1 MLTSSI
7 TTNTDNTT
15 CSGSFELSSD
25 NFTTCIK
32 MSAAPV
38 ASGNDTTFTATPAST
53 LIAGKIFKTRVTDS
67 VKDTASNSLASA
79 YTTNGFTAACS
90 WSTDVTQPTVSSVS
104 PTDNSTYNS
113 PATTVAVTFSETM
126 ATGSVK
132 TNTNDT
138 SCSGNFQLS
147 SDNFT
152 TCIKMSAAPVAS
164 DNDTTF
170 TITPAS
176 SLSAVTTFKVKITT
190 SVTDISCNTLGS
202 DNSSIEGF
210 STSPLG
216 SGTITGSVQMDNGSA
231 LSGVGVSDA
240 LWGSTVATTTS
251 DTNGDFSQASLNL
264 GYHSVTYSK
273 SGYLGLTLTELL
285 ETDGETLNLE
295 TVRLLDDNCTPGT
308 MSGNISNAV
317 TGDNMSGVNL
327 WYIKGKNNHFKWWQ
341 GTYFGQTPDNG
352 SWTLPNPNCQDNG
365 WRTCGE
371 NWNGSRWVI
380 NDITSPTPGGWY
392 TIRSKK
398 SGYYQGYHDAE
409 SCGDK
414 DNQDNSLSTFLN
426 EGEMRIIL
434 RWPKTNPVTAQ
445 DLDSHLQIP
454 YLTPRIAGTEC
465 DGDSEKTDKC
475 HLSRYTTQ
483 AADNATSVTG
493 VSTRDYHQYT
503 DIVSSGDFVT
513 LDKDHNTNNG
523 SPPGDETMTITK
535 VRSGTYSYSVHNS
548 TDRDNNTANY
558 KTNFSKSNA
567 KVKVF
572 YNKEGTLVR
581 KRFYVP
587 NDNGT
592 LWRVFTFDSS
602 RSGSGFTRVDNMSY
616 ENTQSNIY

>member
-1 MLTSSI
+1 MYSSNY
-7 TTNTDNTT
+7 TNPVFPLVLVLLVLLLNS
-15 CSGSFELSSD
+15 CSERSEYGEAGDYEKLGAP
-25 NFTTCIK
+25 CI
-32 MSAAPV
+32 
-38 ASGNDTTFTATPAST
+38 
-53 LIAGKIFKTRVTDS
+53 
-67 VKDTASNSLASA
+67 ASA
-79 YTTNGFTAACS
+79 SA
-90 WSTDVTQPTVSSVS
+90 DVTAPNVSSVS

-113 PATTVAVTFSETM
+113 SATTVAVTFSENM
-126 ATGSVK
+126 EPASVT
-132 TNTNDT
+132 TNTSDT
-138 SCSGNFQLS
+138 TCSGSLQLS

-152 TCIKMSAAPVAS
+152 NCIKMSATPVAS
-164 DNDTTF
+164 DNDTIF

-190 SVTDISCNTLGS
+190 SVTDISCNTLGI
-202 DNSSIEGF
+202 DNSSIAGF
-210 STSPLG
+210 STSPSGL
-216 SGTITGSVQMDNGSA
+216 GTIRGSVQMDNGSA

-251 DTNGDFSQASLNL
+251 DNDGDFSQASLSL

-273 SGYLGLTLTELL
+273 NGYLSLTLTELL
-285 ETDGETLNLE
+285 ETDGETLDLE
-295 TVRLLDDNCTPGT
+295 TVRLLDEDCTSGT
-308 MSGNISNAV
+308 MSGKITDAV
-317 TGDNMSGVNL
+317 TGDNMSGVDL
-327 WYIKGKNNHFKWWQ
+327 WYISGKNKHFKYWQ
-341 GTYFGQTPDNG
+341 GTFIGQTADNG
-352 SWTLPNPNCQDNG
+352 SWTLPNSNCSPA
-365 WRTCGE
+365 WRCGDHYDSDE
-371 NWNGSRWVI
+371 NRWVK

-392 TIRSKK
+392 TILSKK
-398 SGYYQGYHDAE
+398 SGYYDGYNDAK
-409 SCGDK
+409 SCGDQA
-414 DNQDNSLSTFLN
+414 DQNNSLSAWLN
-426 EGEMRIIL
+426 IGEMRIIL

-465 DGDSEKTDKC
+465 DGDSDKTDKC

-483 AADNATSVTG
+483 AANNATSVTG

-503 DIVSSGDFVT
+503 DIVSSGDYVT

-548 TDRDNNTANY
+548 TDRDNDTAKY
-558 KTNFSKSNA
+558 KTNFSKSSA

-572 YNKEGTLVR
+572 YNRDGTLVK

-602 RSGSGFTRVDNMSY
+602 RSGSGFDRVKEMTY
-616 ENTQSNIY
+616 EDDPARIY

>member
-1 MLTSSI
+1 MCSSKN
-7 TTNTDNTT
+7 TNPV
-15 CSGSFELSSD
+15 FPLVLVPLVLLLSSCSESSEYGLKSD
-25 NFTTCIK
+25 YEKLGAVCI
-32 MSAAPV
+32 
-38 ASGNDTTFTATPAST
+38 ASE
-53 LIAGKIFKTRVTDS
+53 
-67 VKDTASNSLASA
+67 
-79 YTTNGFTAACS
+79 
-90 WSTDVTQPTVSSVS
+90 DVTAPFVSYES

-126 ATGSVK
+126 ATGSVT

-138 SCSGNFQLS
+138 SCSGSFQMS
-147 SDNFT
+147 SDDFS

-164 DNDTTF
+164 DNDTIF

-202 DNSSIEGF
+202 DNSSIVGF

-251 DTNGDFSQASLNL
+251 DNDGDFSQASLNL

-273 SGYLGLTLTELL
+273 SGYLSVTLTELL

-308 MSGNISNAV
+308 MSGNITNAV

-327 WYIKGKNNHFKWWQ
+327 WYIRGKNKHFQWWQ
-341 GTYFGQTPDNG
+341 GTYFGKTPDNG

-365 WRTCGE
+365 WRICGE
-371 NWNGSRWVI
+371 NWTGSRWVI
-380 NDITSPTPGGWY
+380 NDITSPTPAGWY

-398 SGYYQGYHDAE
+398 SGYYQGYHDAKA
-409 SCGDK
+409 CGDK
-414 DNQDNSLSTFLN
+414 DNQNNSLSSTLN
-426 EGEMRIIL
+426 VGEMRIIL
-434 RWPKTNPVTAQ
+434 RWPETNPVTAK
-445 DLDSHLQIP
+445 DLD
-454 YLTPRIAGTEC
+454 A
-465 DGDSEKTDKC
+465 
-475 HLSRYTTQ
+475 HLSIP
-483 AADNATSVTG
+483 DNDSTG
-493 VSTRDYHQYT
+493 TLHLYYGT
-503 DIVSSGDFVT
+503 NSSGKDYIIYASADDNVT
-513 LDKDHNTNNG
+513 IDKDHKVSTG

-535 VRSGTYSYSVHNS
+535 VRSGTYSFSVHNA
-548 TDRDNNTANY
+548 TDSDNVTANY
-558 KTNFSKSNA
+558 KTNLLRSNA

-572 YNKEGTLVR
+572 YNKEGTLIR

-587 NDNGT
+587 SAEGT
-592 LWRVFTFDSS
+592 LWTVFTFDRSG
-602 RSGSGFTRVDNMSY
+602 SGSGFTVVDNMSY
-616 ENTQSNIY
+616 LEDAADIY